1 MVYLDAETF
10 YNCNY
15 IIFVIKF
22 TDFITFN
29 L

>member
-1 MVYLDAETF
+1 MVYLDVETF

-15 IIFVIKF
+15 IIFVIEF
-22 TDFITFN
+22 TDFITFK